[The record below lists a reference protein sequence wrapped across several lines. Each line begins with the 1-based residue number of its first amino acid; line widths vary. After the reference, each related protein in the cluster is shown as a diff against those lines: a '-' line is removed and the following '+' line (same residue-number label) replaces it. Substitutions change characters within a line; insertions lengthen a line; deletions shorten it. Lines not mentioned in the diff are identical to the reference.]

1 MRKLWE
7 DMYKKETAFTR
18 ESSLVN
24 MHKFLTF
31 KAETLKRGCNTRITT
46 SKTPNFAP
54 KLTPKLSN

>member
-31 KAETLKRGCNTRITT
+31 KAKTLKKGCIT
-46 SKTPNFAP
+46 SKTPNFAL
-54 KLTPKLSN
+54 KLTLKLLN